1 MFYKKL
7 TTPGGHHLLWGSE
20 GLRWLR
26 SGAVGPGLGL
36 TSGWALPTND
46 PLPTACRF
54 PEGLTHAICIT
65 N

>member
-7 TTPGGHHLLWGSE
+7 TTPGGHLLRGQRGAE
-20 GLRWLR
+20 GGWRKAEGR
-26 SGAVGPGLGL
+26 TGL
-36 TSGWALPTND
+36 TSGWSLPTND
-46 PLPTACRF
+46 PLPAHRLPL